1 MSQSNLIAI
10 LSPAAA
16 GMQDLDDP
24 GFRICPSSAAMS
36 SLAKRQTAA
45 ATCISHMQGAQ
56 YHWPKSETKSEPKI
70 QLKVIGQ
77 IQV

>member
-16 GMQDLDDP
+16 GMRDLDDP
-24 GFRICPSSAAMS
+24 GYRICPPSATMS
-36 SLAKRQTAA
+36 SLAKRQTAT

-56 YHWPKSETKSEPKI
+56 FKVGHWPKSETKSEPKSETNSES
-70 QLKVIGQ
+70 
-77 IQV
+77 